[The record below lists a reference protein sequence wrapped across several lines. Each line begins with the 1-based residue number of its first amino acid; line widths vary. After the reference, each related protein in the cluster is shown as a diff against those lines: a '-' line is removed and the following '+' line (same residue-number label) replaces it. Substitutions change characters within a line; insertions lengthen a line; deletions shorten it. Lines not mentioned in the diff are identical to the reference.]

1 MSAQIKRSI
10 STIKTE
16 LEFLKESNVITNDLY
31 EHLIS
36 GLPEN
41 YSPGMQPID
50 LKIFATSL
58 QDDNLSSIF
67 SKLSTG
73 GTNITSIA
81 SNSTNTT
88 GAIPATTTTTIQK
101 PLVAS
106 KPKPP
111 ITPKRDNFEYAEALY
126 DYIPQQKDDLQF
138 KSGDK
143 IKIIEKKSEYW
154 WLGEI
159 NSKTGMMP
167 ANYVKLLANNSTNN
181 NSTSNLSLPVSS
193 NTTGSYNEKKDDLAP
208 PSYSAPSGPP
218 PSSTYQQQQQQQPY
232 QQQELYKQQQPY
244 QQQPYQQ
251 QPYQQNAVQPYQQQQ
266 VQQQQPQ
273 TVLVENPQ
281 GNNTNN
287 NQVISD
293 GAKKFGSKLGN
304 AAIFGAGATIGSNI
318 VNSIF

>member
-1 MSAQIKRSI
+1 
-10 STIKTE
+10 
-16 LEFLKESNVITNDLY
+16 
-31 EHLIS
+31 
-36 GLPEN
+36 
-41 YSPGMQPID
+41 MQPID
-50 LKIFATSL
+50 LKIFATNL

-73 GTNITSIA
+73 GTNMTSITGNSMNNAATNVA
-81 SNSTNTT
+81 STL
-88 GAIPATTTTTIQK
+88 ATTSSVTTTAMQK
-101 PLVAS
+101 PLITS

-154 WLGEI
+154 WFGEL

-167 ANYVKLLANNSTNN
+167 ANYVKLLTNTN
-181 NSTSNLSLPVSS
+181 TSNVSLPVSS
-193 NTTGSYNEKKDDLAP
+193 NTTGSYPDKNEDDLAP

-218 PSSTYQQQQQQQPY
+218 PNNNY
-232 QQQELYKQQQPY
+232 QQQPY

-251 QPYQQNAVQPYQQQQ
+251 QPYQQQPYQQQPYQQQPYQQQPYQQQGQQLQQQLQQKLQQQGQNAMQSYQQQPYQQQQQQ
-266 VQQQQPQ
+266 VQQQQQPQ
-273 TVLVENPQ
+273 TILVENPQ
-281 GNNTNN
+281 DNNTNVNN
-287 NQVISD
+287 NQVISE